1 MEFVLLIPEG
11 KENAIKRSD
20 LVKTCVDLGFVE
32 GKDSDRQTRKLIQLA
47 RKDHVIL
54 NLSNGE
60 GYYRP
65 SVDDYEELVRYIKQ
79 EDSRAIKA
87 FANVKKAK
95 ALLEDMK
102 YGRLAYE

>member
-20 LVKTCVDLGFVE
+20 LVKTCVDLGIVD
-32 GKDSDRQTRKLIQLA
+32 GKDADRETRKLIQLA
-47 RKDHVIL
+47 RKDNVIL

-65 SVDDYEELVRYIKQ
+65 SADDMDELARYIKQ

-102 YGRLAYE
+102 FGRLAYE